1 VQWVLLIMIWGPS
14 SLDGTPAISTV
25 ADYSSEDMC
34 KLAGKALVAKDMNQR
49 TEDAKMTGKTS
60 LGPRIEFRC
69 FPGPE

>member
-1 VQWVLLIMIWGPS
+1 VQWVLLIMIWGPN

-49 TEDAKMTGKTS
+49 DANMTGKTS
-60 LGPRIEFRC
+60 LLPRIEFRC